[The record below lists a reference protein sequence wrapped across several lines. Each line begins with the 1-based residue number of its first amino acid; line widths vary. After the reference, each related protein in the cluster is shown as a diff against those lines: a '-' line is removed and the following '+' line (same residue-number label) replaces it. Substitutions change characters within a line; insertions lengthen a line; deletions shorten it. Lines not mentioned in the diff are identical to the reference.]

1 MFNSLIKSISKLMG
15 GSKSERDVKEIQ
27 PFIDE
32 ILSIYAGLNTLTND
46 QLRNKTTEFRKKI
59 NDYISEEQKEIAEL
73 KAEAENPETD
83 IENQGSSGRNS
94 PGSFRRC

>member
-1 MFNSLIKSISKLMG
+1 MG

-27 PFIDE
+27 PFVDE

-73 KAEAENPETD
+73 KAEA
-83 IENQGSSGRNS
+83 GKSGNGYRKS
-94 PGSFRRC
+94 GKHFQSD